1 MDEAFTTDELRR
13 LEQQHPDGLSVQAVV
28 EMLRE
33 RGITLAE
40 ATFRKYV
47 QLGLLPRSRRVG
59 RKGKHRGSHG
69 LYPSGVVGRIAE
81 IRRLMDGGLTLEEI
95 QRSAVAFANEIDA
108 VRVSSEALLTKLELE
123 ATERAPQRAQAA
135 SRRVAQ
141 LRAQAEALVEALLE
155 AADELCPATPRAQ
168 HEGDAA
174 SLAKRPARDVKG
186 RRPAKVAAA
195 GRVGRSNGGA
205 RP

>member
-1 MDEAFTTDELRR
+1 MEVAFTTDELRR
-13 LEQQHPDGLSVQAVV
+13 LEQEHPDGLSVQAVL
-28 EMLRE
+28 EKLRE

-81 IRRLMDGGLTLEEI
+81 IRRLMDGGLTLEDI

-108 VRVSSEALLTKLELE
+108 VRVSSEALLTKLEVE
-123 ATERAPQRAQAA
+123 AIERAPQRASVA

-141 LRAQAEALVEALLE
+141 LRGQAEALVEALLE
-155 AADELCPATPRAQ
+155 AADELCPATTRVP
-168 HEGDAA
+168 GDSAPA
-174 SLAKRPARDVKG
+174 VLEKRSSGEARG

-195 GRVGRSNGGA
+195 GRVGRSSGGA